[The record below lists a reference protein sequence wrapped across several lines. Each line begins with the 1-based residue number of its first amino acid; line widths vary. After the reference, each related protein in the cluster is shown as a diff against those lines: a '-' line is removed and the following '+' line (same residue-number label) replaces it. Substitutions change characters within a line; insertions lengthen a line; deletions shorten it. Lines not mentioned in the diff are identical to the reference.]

1 MRKVRIIWVGKTQ
14 DKYIKEGLAIYEK
27 KIKRYCKFEFV
38 TVKEASYK
46 SGTPEQWMAE
56 EAERLEKVLSS
67 SNYTVMCDEKGKL
80 FSSVEFA
87 NAIAD
92 RSNKGTS
99 SFDFVIGGAYGFSKE
114 MKKKAD
120 LLLSFSPMT
129 MTHQI
134 FRLMLS
140 EQVYRAFTIIKGE
153 KYHHV

>member
-1 MRKVRIIWVGKTQ
+1 MRKVRIIWVGKTH
-14 DKYIKEGLAIYEK
+14 DKYIKEGLSIYEK

-46 SGTPEQWMAE
+46 GGTPAQWMAE
-56 EAERLEKVLSS
+56 EAERLKKVLSPS
-67 SNYTVMCDEKGKL
+67 AYTVFCDEKGKL
-80 FSSVEFA
+80 FSSVAFA

-99 SFDFVIGGAYGFSKE
+99 SFDFVIGGAYGFSPE
-114 MKKKAD
+114 LKKSAD

-134 FRLMLS
+134 FRLMIS
-140 EQVYRAFTIIKGE
+140 EQIYRAFTIIKGE
-153 KYHHV
+153 KYHHI